1 MEYST
6 QRLITAGFGLILLLL
21 LFITATGLK
30 SMSTIN
36 DRMNDVVSFRNIK
49 VDLVASMRNIARER
63 SLSLYHMVV
72 SRDNFVTDTEKIK
85 MSLLAGNFIDAR
97 ERLFQIGLDAK
108 EKELLDTALE
118 LAYSS
123 TRIQLNII
131 DFMENELYDQAT
143 SLLVE
148 KSLPAQE
155 HLLQQ
160 YDAFLE
166 FERSL
171 SVAAANDA
179 ADAYN
184 HSFVTMTLLGGIVIL
199 ISLVISI
206 YVIRA
211 TVRAE
216 QHLQHLNALLESRV
230 EARTAELKRIN
241 KELESF
247 SYAVS
252 HDLRAPVR
260 SMIGFSQALLED
272 YADKL
277 DAEGMDFLQRINKA
291 GANMNELIDAL
302 LKLSRLTK
310 TSLKVQKGN
319 ISDIATRVLEEI
331 QAEQPDLH
339 VKFVIDN
346 DLTACFDAS
355 LLRIALLNLFNN
367 AIKFTRT
374 KANPLVELGSVSGPN
389 NTRLFYV
396 RDNGVGFN
404 MQYADRLFGAFQ
416 RLHSPDEFEG
426 LGIGLATVARVI
438 HHHRGEIW
446 AESEVGKGATVYFT
460 LADSEEE
467 KNSSIT
473 PTKSSAD
480 RVDLV

>member
-1 MEYST
+1 MEYSS
-6 QRLITAGFGLILLLL
+6 RRIITAGFGLILLLL

-36 DRMNDVVSFRNIK
+36 DRMNDVVSIRNVK
-49 VDLVASMRNIARER
+49 VDLVANMRNIARER

-97 ERLFQIGLDAK
+97 ERLFQIGLEAR
-108 EKELLDTALE
+108 EKELMDTALE

-123 TRIQLNII
+123 TRIQLQIV
-131 DFMENELYDQAT
+131 DLLENELYDQAT

-148 KSLPAQE
+148 NALPAQE

-171 SVAAANDA
+171 SLAAANDA
-179 ADAYN
+179 GEAYN
-184 HSFVTMTLLGGIVIL
+184 HSFITMIMLGGIVIV
-199 ISLVISI
+199 ISLLIAI
-206 YVIRA
+206 YVVHT
-211 TVRAE
+211 TVSAE
-216 QHLQHLNALLESRV
+216 QHLQHLNTLLENRV
-230 EARTAELKRIN
+230 EVRTAELKRIN

-260 SMIGFSQALLED
+260 SMIGFSKALQED
-272 YADKL
+272 YAAKL
-277 DAEGMDFLQRINKA
+277 DAEGQDFLQRIHNA
-291 GANMNELIDAL
+291 GENMNELIDAL
-302 LKLSRLTK
+302 LKLSRLTR
-310 TSLKVQKGN
+310 TSLNLKKGN
-319 ISDIATRVLEEI
+319 ISNIASRILEEI
-331 QAEQPDLH
+331 QAEEPDLH
-339 VKFVIDN
+339 VKFVIEK
-346 DLTACFDAS
+346 DLTASFDAS
-355 LLRIALLNLFNN
+355 LLRIALQNLFNN

-374 KANPLVELGSVSGPN
+374 KANPLVEFGSLSGPN
-389 NTRLFYV
+389 NTRIFYV

-416 RLHSPDEFEG
+416 RLHSPGEFEG
-426 LGIGLATVARVI
+426 LGIGLATVARII
-438 HHHRGEIW
+438 HRHHGEIW
-446 AESEVGKGATVYFT
+446 AEAGVGKGATVYFT
-460 LADSEEE
+460 LADMEEE